1 MQRDAIPPPW
11 ARSMARERPL
21 HFVDYQPEQL
31 LRETEQMRPLEELSF
46 RRVLDLIVFCRNRL
60 LDDDKEL
67 GRMTKTGDV
76 WPDVKARLIGDHGVL
91 YVSDDGFIRNVRY
104 DEMWA
109 RVERVRRLISQ
120 AGKSSAAKRAKKNA
134 ATPQPPVPVEPT
146 PVEISPQQALPEPL
160 ATGVEVDPPDA
171 AVPPPE
177 PMLPAPTSGDGNGDG
192 RSNPEHQGTW
202 IPLDW
207 RPNLEGIHFAV
218 ARGHTPTQIGLLVGE
233 YVAHNTDKGIT
244 SKDWHATWRLWVLRD
259 LALSAPP
266 MGDEA

>member
-1 MQRDAIPPPW
+1 MQSDASPPAW
-11 ARSMARERPL
+11 ARLLAAERPI
-21 HFVDYQPEQL
+21 HFKYQPEEL

-67 GRMTKTGDV
+67 GRMTKTGDA
-76 WPDVKARLIGDHGVL
+76 WPDIKARLIGDHGVL
-91 YVSDDGFIRNVRY
+91 YVSDDGYIRNVRY

-109 RVERVRRLISQ
+109 RVERVRRQRSR
-120 AGKSSAAKRAKKNA
+120 ARKASAAKRAKKNA
-134 ATPQPPVPVEPT
+134 ALAQPPVPVEPT
-146 PVEISPQQALPEPL
+146 PVEISPQQALPEPM
-160 ATGVEVDPPDA
+160 V
-171 AVPPPE
+171 
-177 PMLPAPTSGDGNGDG
+177 PAPTSGDGNGEG
-192 RSNPEHQGTW
+192 RSNPEHQGTR

-207 RPNLEGIHFAV
+207 RPNPEGIRFAL
-218 ARGHTPTQIGLLVGE
+218 ARGYAETRIGLLVGE